1 MKQLWAIVLVSFLFV
16 GCGQEQKG
24 YVITGEVKGVPE
36 GKVYLKYFRNKM
48 FFDKDSAVV
57 ENGKFTFTGEVE
69 APLLYALATEEMRY
83 PAQFFLENTKM
94 SVVLDEAEGSIEV
107 KGSPANEIFLGN
119 APRIEDDGY
128 DIDSLV
134 TKYPDSPVAAFYLYR
149 YFTYQLPLEELKATR
164 NKLSPLLASCP
175 YVEDLDKIIRQLEN
189 IQIGKVA
196 PEFSLPDTAGVSVSL
211 SEFRGKFVLIDFW
224 AAWCPPC
231 RKENP
236 NVVNVFN
243 TYKDKGFTVLGV
255 SLDSNRKQWLKAIHD
270 DHLAWTQLSDLKYW
284 DSEIPALYGVRGI
297 PANVLLDPDGVII
310 ATNIT
315 GEDLQNKL
323 KEVID

>member
-1 MKQLWAIVLVSFLFV
+1 MKQLWTIVLISIFFV
-16 GCGQEQKG
+16 GCQQEQKG
-24 YVITGEVKGVPE
+24 YVITGEVVGVSE

-48 FFDKDSAVV
+48 FFDMDSTDM
-57 ENGKFTFTGEVE
+57 ENGRFTFVGKVE
-69 APLLYALATEEMRY
+69 APLLYGIATEGMRY
-83 PAQFFLENTKM
+83 PAQFFLENTRM
-94 SVVLDEAEGSIEV
+94 SVVLDEAEGNIQI

-119 APRIEDDGY
+119 AARIQDSDY
-128 DIDSLV
+128 NIDSLV

-149 YFTYQLPLEELKATR
+149 YFTYQLSLEELKTTR
-164 NKLSPLLASCP
+164 NKLSLLLASCP
-175 YVEDLDKIIRQLEN
+175 YVVDLDKIIKQLEN
-189 IQIGKVA
+189 VQIGKVA

-243 TYKDKGFTVLGV
+243 EYKDKGFTVLGI
-255 SLDSNRKQWLKAIHD
+255 SLDSDRGQWLKAIHD
-270 DHLAWTQLSDLKYW
+270 DNLTWTHLSDLTYW

-297 PANVLLDPDGVII
+297 PANVLLNPDGVII

-323 KEVID
+323 KEVIN

>member
-1 MKQLWAIVLVSFLFV
+1 MKQFWTIVLVSFLFA
-16 GCGQEQKG
+16 GCRQEQKG

-48 FFDKDSAVV
+48 FFDKDSVDV
-57 ENGKFTFTGEVE
+57 ENGKFTFTGEAE
-69 APLLYALATEEMRY
+69 APLLYGMATESMRY
-83 PAQFFLENTKM
+83 PAQFFLENAKM
-94 SVVLDEAEGSIEV
+94 SVVLDEAEGAIQV
-107 KGSPANEIFLGN
+107 KGSPANDLFLGN
-119 APRIEDDGY
+119 AARIQDNGY
-128 DIDSLV
+128 NIDSLV
-134 TKYPDSPVAAFYLYR
+134 AKYPDSPVAAFYLYR
-149 YFTYQLPLEELKATR
+149 YFTYQLPLEKLKTTR
-164 NKLSPLLASCP
+164 DKLSPLLASCP
-175 YVEDLDKIIRQLEN
+175 YVEDLDKIIKQLEN
-189 IQIGKVA
+189 VQAGKVA

-236 NVVNVFN
+236 NVVKVFN
-243 TYKDKGFTVLGV
+243 AYKDKGFTVLGI
-255 SLDSNRKQWLKAIHD
+255 SLDSDREQWMKAIHD
-270 DHLAWTQLSDLKYW
+270 DHLTWTHLSDLNYW

-297 PANVLLDPDGVII
+297 PANVLLNPDGVII